1 MRHKNTVTKLSRKT
15 NNRKA
20 LLRGLATEFVL
31 NGKMKTTLAKAKA
44 LRPVVERLI
53 TLSRSNSLSVRRR
66 LLGFLYEEKAVKKLL
81 EKLGPDYR
89 GRHGGYTRIVQLNR
103 RKGDNAPMA
112 LIELI

>member
-1 MRHKNTVTKLSRKT
+1 
-15 NNRKA
+15 